1 MRKINQTNLSKIKK
15 ILYELKTCIG
25 FFVTLYHFGGSWRES
40 GGMLTIKKEY
50 YQLKFKQNGE

>member
-1 MRKINQTNLSKIKK
+1 MRKIKK
-15 ILYELKTCIG
+15 LPYELKTCEG